1 MANIAFQQADDIVKG
16 RPSWW
21 VVRDGV
27 RCERVWRDVD
37 DTWTAA
43 DLGGECPWALT
54 WDGMCRDLGLPADTP
69 EPVVRERGETV
80 EVRIGVMVADRDD
93 WAADSDADA
102 LERGFRDYD
111 KPTRF
116 SWVTARVPLP
126 AKPAEVV
133 GEVSDG

>member
-1 MANIAFQQADDIVKG
+1 MTIEFKQADDIVNG
-16 RPSWW
+16 VPSWF
-21 VVRDGV
+21 VYRDGV
-27 RCERVWRDVD
+27 KGERVWRDTFGLV
-37 DTWTAA
+37 AA
-43 DLGGECPWALT
+43 RPGQRAVAFDEWAGL
-54 WDGMCRDLGLPADTP
+54 CIVLSLPADTP

-80 EVRIGVMVADRDD
+80 EVRIGVIVADGDD